1 MTYKIDIGCGNN
13 KKEGFLGI
21 DIQNIPGVDYV
32 ADLTIDPL
40 PFPEQSVEYVYSN
53 HFLEHIADPTH
64 IFSEIG
70 RVSVENAK
78 LEFWTPYAFGPG
90 AFIFDH
96 KFFFTEEPYMHMCV
110 KYVDFWKPILHSQWL
125 LNEIHYI
132 INPDTLDDLI
142 ANKVDLDFAIKY
154 LKGVVDEIGVFIEV
168 QRNYTGPVKLPN
180 KYYSTS
186 RDQKSNSLIPTERSQ
201 RQIKN
206 KLLSFLKRA
215 KEK

>member
-1 MTYKIDIGCGNN
+1 MTYKIDIGCGTN

-32 ADLTIDPL
+32 ADLTVDPL
-40 PFPEQSVEYVYSN
+40 PFPDQSVEYVYSN
-53 HFLEHIADPTH
+53 HFLEHIADPSH

-70 RVSVENAK
+70 RVCVDKAN

-132 INPDTLDDLI
+132 INPDAMDDLM
-142 ANKVDLDFAIKY
+142 ANKVDIGFAIKY
-154 LKGVVDEIGVFIEV
+154 FKGVVEEFGVFIEV
-168 QRNYTGPVKLPN
+168 QRNYTGPTRLPER
-180 KYYSTS
+180 YFSTG
-186 RDQKSNSLIPTERSQ
+186 RGEKPKPIIPTKRVGPP
-201 RQIKN
+201 IYN
-206 KLLSFLKRA
+206 KLLSFLKKARD
-215 KEK
+215 